1 MTPSAP
7 AAARR
12 LWLSFAAL
20 ALVMLLWSGNSIV
33 GRAVRDDVP
42 PFTLAFV
49 RWIGALAVVLPFAWR
64 HVRADR
70 AVLLRR
76 WKIVLTLG
84 LVGVAAFNGL
94 LYSGL
99 RHTTASNALLLQ
111 AAIPALVLAFDRAIF
126 GVRASG
132 LQVLGVLIST
142 LGVVAIVTRGVPEAL
157 LHLGFGTGELLVLTA
172 VLAWSLYTSLLK
184 RRPVVH
190 PLSFLVITF
199 AIAALAMAPLA
210 AHEWQQGERI
220 VWGPLALGSMAYVA
234 LFPSAIA
241 YGLYNAAVTDLGAGR
256 AGQAITLMP
265 LLGALLAAA
274 LLGEPLLGFHFAGM
288 GLILAGIVVSN
299 LPKRTASPKPRP
311 S

>member
-1 MTPSAP
+1 MALTPAGQGGSG
-7 AAARR
+7 RR
-12 LWLSFAAL
+12 WLPFAAL

-49 RWIGALAVVLPFAWR
+49 RWVGALAVILPFAWR
-64 HVRADR
+64 HVRGDR
-70 AVLLRR
+70 AALGRH

-126 GVRASG
+126 GIRASG
-132 LQVLGVLIST
+132 WQVLGVLVST
-142 LGVVAIVTRGVPEAL
+142 LGVVAIVTRGVPQAL
-157 LHLGFGTGELLVLTA
+157 LHLGFGTGELMVLTA

-184 RRPVVH
+184 RRPAVH

-241 YGLYNAAVTDLGAGR
+241 YGLYNAAVADLGAGR

-274 LLGEPLLGFHFAGM
+274 LLDEPLLGFHFAGM
-288 GLILAGIVVSN
+288 ALILAGIVVSN
-299 LPKRTASPKPRP
+299 LPRRNA
-311 S
+311 